1 MTKCSELHICI
12 MVVMGRFSVKLKLNE
27 HEIRS
32 ILPLGKI
39 SIISYTDKKVDCQ
52 AWKTDRDKAAPRSTE
67 GLNGNY
73 RIEIKNRNQNREQI
87 D

>member
-12 MVVMGRFSVKLKLNE
+12 MVVVGRFSVKLKLNE
-27 HEIRS
+27 HEIS
-32 ILPLGKI
+32 ISPLGKI

-52 AWKTDRDKAAPRSTE
+52 AWKTDRARLPLDLLS
-67 GLNGNY
+67 GNY
-73 RIEIKNRNQNREQI
+73 RIEIRNRNQNREQI